1 LEKKKNNSLYFA
13 IKAIVSLALLLL
25 IFKKAGINRVAA
37 VIGTV
42 NPLYFLF
49 ASLTYLFGQFISSIR
64 WWVLLPDEMKPP
76 GLSIFRLYGLY
87 LMGSFFN
94 NLLPG
99 IVGGDAIRVYY
110 LYKDDIRGA
119 NAFGSVFADRYIG
132 YCALITLGIV
142 SIPFVYDRL
151 REPEV
156 VMAIPAVALAFIIA
170 SILLFGFRWGQRFKS
185 IRGFYSYIFTLKSAP
200 RRLLYA
206 YLLSIAIQMAAITSV
221 FFVVQ
226 ALRVNVNM
234 MELLFFMPLVI
245 TFSSIPVSISGLG
258 LREGSFVLLLS
269 MVGISSDVATAISL
283 LWFLSYL
290 VGSLPGL
297 PIYLKWSSIGG
308 RTDET
313 SFIR

>member
-1 LEKKKNNSLYFA
+1 
-13 IKAIVSLALLLL
+13 
-25 IFKKAGINRVAA
+25 
-37 VIGTV
+37 
-42 NPLYFLF
+42 
-49 ASLTYLFGQFISSIR
+49 
-64 WWVLLPDEMKPP
+64 
-76 GLSIFRLYGLY
+76 
-87 LMGSFFN
+87 
-94 NLLPG
+94 
-99 IVGGDAIRVYY
+99 
-110 LYKDDIRGA
+110 
-119 NAFGSVFADRYIG
+119 VFADRYIG
-132 YCALITLGIV
+132 YCARITVCIV